1 MSWSL
6 GARMLALPGGIPGLA
21 RRALERVAGGRWAPL
36 VTTYPLDE
44 AARAHS
50 DLEARRTMG
59 KVVLLP

>member
-1 MSWSL
+1 M
-6 GARMLALPGGIPGLA
+6 RALPGGIPGLA
-21 RRALERVAGGRWAPL
+21 SRALERVASGHWTPL

-50 DLEARRTMG
+50 DLESRRTMG